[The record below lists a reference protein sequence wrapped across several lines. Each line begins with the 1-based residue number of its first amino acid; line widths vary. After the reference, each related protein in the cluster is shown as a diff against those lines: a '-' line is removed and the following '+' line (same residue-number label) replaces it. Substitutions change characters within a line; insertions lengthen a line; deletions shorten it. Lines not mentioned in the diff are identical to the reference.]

1 MRKHTFYIIAAYF
14 LLLGWSRAGWAQRD
28 LRYKDIYPLI
38 AEGKSNEAV
47 PLLQE
52 FLVQEPD
59 HPSANLQLALIY
71 ERRYKSYQP
80 ITDYDAAMS
89 NAQKAKVRFLKA
101 KVLIDDREVRRNE
114 EYYSNFALEF
124 KRNGKPIVE
133 FDTVQQ
139 KFNAGYAEADSFLTH
154 MPPIHKY
161 FMKTVSFYDRAT
173 KNFVRINGEYA
184 SLKEIYLLYDDAFD
198 KRLGDLKQSYDS
210 ALYYFKAYRKAAEAY
225 PPLGLDQQ
233 LTIRPIKTYRLDGL
247 VIQTDFLQPDIEL
260 WDYSQWVDEV
270 RKVEEQNIGALRKE
284 IEESQRKLEKAEQQL
299 SSADALDSVGLQP
312 VQNKTIYKIRRY
324 DINSP
329 IADLF
334 EYRLKKLQ
342 LLDDER
348 RFELMDTL
356 GRKNSDVLLY
366 PLNAV
371 LLEAHRL
378 DPMVNDMLQEYS
390 TSSLEKYKNFVRQYY
405 QGPEGFKAYLNRQ
418 ATFLQQTLGNT
429 ASRLL
434 EALYNVQYKY
444 DSLPDLVY
452 RGIHIPAQPTY
463 TVPDSVPENKPIT
476 QYRAQNINDTH
487 FLGGFYVGR
496 DGNRRVFLGRTKGA
510 DRLIG
515 YDVIEFQQKDGKDQ
529 VLKGMALAPGGNVAM
544 LIEEDQQVGTA
555 QNMVQFFDERGKLQN
570 SITLP
575 VGWQP
580 KALVSV
586 ESSNQL
592 MAVLQ
597 DENSGTQQVKLAR
610 MFPDST
616 TFQGR
621 DFKIAGEYAGLFQ
634 AGDAF
639 ILVSK
644 GPESKHWQLTKISS
658 DGEVVKQKSY
668 AFKTATPLRFF
679 TKVSAF
685 NLNAYSERDSEGL
698 PIQVIFNKD
707 LELVYSNVAV
717 EAENETP

>member
-1 MRKHTFYIIAAYF
+1 MRKHTFYIIAVYF
-14 LLLGWSRAGWAQRD
+14 LLIGWSRAGFAQKD

-52 FLVQEPD
+52 FLTQEPD

-89 NAQKAKVRFLKA
+89 NAEKAKVRFLKA
-101 KVLIDDREVRRNE
+101 KVLIDDREVRHNE

-139 KFNAGYAEADSFLTH
+139 KFNAGYAEADSFIVH

-161 FMKTVSFYDRAT
+161 FMKTVSFYDKAT

-184 SLKEIYLLYDDAFD
+184 SLKEIYLLFDDKFD
-198 KRLGDLKQSYDS
+198 QRLSNLKQSYDS
-210 ALYYFKAYRKAAEAY
+210 ALFYFKKYRKAAEAY

-247 VIQTDFLQPDIEL
+247 VIQTDFLQPHIEL
-260 WDYSQWVDEV
+260 WDYAQWADEV
-270 RKVEEQNIGALRKE
+270 RKVEKNNIAALRKE
-284 IEESQRKLEKAEQQL
+284 IVEAQRKLERAEQSLTEQNA
-299 SSADALDSVGLQP
+299 SDSASLQP
-312 VQNKTIYKIRRY
+312 VKNKTIYKIRRY

-342 LLDDER
+342 LLDDENR
-348 RFELMDTL
+348 LRLMDTL
-356 GRKNSDVLLY
+356 GWKHSDVLLY

-378 DPMVNDMLQEYS
+378 DPMVQDMLSEYA
-390 TSSLEKYKNFVRQYY
+390 TASLEKYADFVRQYY
-405 QGPEGFKAYLNRQ
+405 QGLEGFKAYLNQQ
-418 ATFLQQTLGNT
+418 ASFSKQTLEDA

-434 EALYNVQYKY
+434 QALYNVKYKY

-452 RGIHIPAQPTY
+452 RGIHIPAQPAY
-463 TVPDSVPENKPIT
+463 TISDSIPENKPIT
-476 QYRAQNINDTH
+476 QYRLQNINNTH

-496 DGNRRVFLGRTKGA
+496 DGNRRVFLGRSKGA

-515 YDVIEFQQKDGKDQ
+515 YDVIDFQQKDGKAQ
-529 VLKGMALAPGGNVAM
+529 VLKGMALAPGGSVAM
-544 LIEEDQQVGTA
+544 LIEEAQKVGTA
-555 QNMVQFFDERGKLQN
+555 QNAVQFFDENGKLQN

-575 VGWQP
+575 VGWEP
-580 KALVSV
+580 KELVSV
-586 ESSNQL
+586 EGSNQL
-592 MAVLQ
+592 LAVLQ
-597 DENSGTQQVKLAR
+597 DRNSGTQQVKLAR

-616 TFQGR
+616 TFTGR
-621 DFKIAGEYAGLFQ
+621 DFQIAGEYAGLYQ
-634 AGDAF
+634 SGDAF

-644 GPESKHWQLTKISS
+644 GAEEKQWQLTKISGS
-658 DGEVVKQKSY
+658 GNVEQQRTFI
-668 AFKTATPLRFF
+668 FKEPAPLRFF

-685 NLNAYSERDSEGL
+685 NLNAFSERDPEGL
-698 PIQVIFNKD
+698 PVQVIFNKD

-717 EAENETP
+717 EAQN